1 MTERKIRVSPYII
14 VGFVVIALL
23 YKALHFVNKH
33 DGAPRVY
40 KPLSVALLPV
50 SMLLFICGAVITITL
65 MFIMH
70 ITGTIREYGKS
81 RFA

>member
-1 MTERKIRVSPYII
+1 MSMY
-14 VGFVVIALL
+14 VIAGLVVFAVL

-33 DGAPRVY
+33 DGAPKVY
-40 KPLSVALLPV
+40 KPLSVVLLPF
-50 SMLLFICGAVITITL
+50 SMLLFFSGAIITIVL
-65 MFIMH
+65 VFIMH